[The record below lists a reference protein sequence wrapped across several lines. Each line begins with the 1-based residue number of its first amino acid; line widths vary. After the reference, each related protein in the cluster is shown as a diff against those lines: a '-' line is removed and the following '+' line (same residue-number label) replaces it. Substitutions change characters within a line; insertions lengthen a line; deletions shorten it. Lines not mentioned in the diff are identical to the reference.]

1 MHKMGII
8 SSPLSLQNKKRP
20 TLWLDLEKLVSNK
33 GTLFVTNT
41 LDELEEALM
50 VFKKCGVSV
59 IAINGGDGTISH
71 VMTKAV
77 KVYGANEL
85 PIFVPLRG
93 GNFNILADNLGI
105 KTGPRRTLRRLLD
118 AFNRTNIPKQEKLRT
133 INVAGQIGFLYV
145 NGSAFRFLVEFYKNR
160 GDALDSA
167 VHLAKIALS
176 KYYKPEYYD
185 SVAHDTNAKIW
196 VDDKLVFAHKSAA
209 MFVSTMPKMPWG
221 LNIFPR
227 AQKSGGFECVV
238 YHNPPRQTVTKGI
251 LDTLIRPHGSPYRS
265 TFCGKSIKME
275 LGEEAGYTLD
285 GELFFPG
292 TGEMEI
298 TVGPS
303 VSFVSL

>member
-41 LDELEEALM
+41 LDELEEALII
-50 VFKKCGVSV
+50 FKKCGVSV
-59 IAINGGDGTISH
+59 VAINGGDGTISH
-71 VMTKAV
+71 VITKAV

-85 PIFVPLRG
+85 PSFVPLRG
-93 GNFNILADNLGI
+93 GNFNVLADNLGI
-105 KTGPRRTLRRLLD
+105 KTGPKRTLRRLLD
-118 AFNRTNIPKQEKLRT
+118 AFNRTDTPRQAKLQT

-160 GDALDSA
+160 GDSFDSA
-167 VHLAKIALS
+167 VLLAKMALS
-176 KYYKPEYYD
+176 KYYNPEFYD
-185 SVAHDTNAKIW
+185 SVAHDTSAKIW
-196 VDDKLVFAHKSAA
+196 VDDQLVFAHKSAA
-209 MFVSTMPKMPWG
+209 MFISTMPKMPWG

-227 AQKSGGFECVV
+227 VHETGGFECVV

-251 LDTLIRPHGSPYRS
+251 LDTFIRPHKSPYRS
-265 TFCGKSIKME
+265 VFCGKSIKMK

-285 GELFFPG
+285 GELFFPC
-292 TGEMEI
+292 TGEMNI
-298 TVGPS
+298 DLGPS
-303 VSFVSL
+303 VTFVGL